1 MMQSNPPNFSNKV
14 AGSRTILQEDDLR
27 LAPNVREYIRQKKFH
42 MANGIDAPVPLEKVY
57 GITQLEL
64 VKIWKGLQLNQPS
77 RPEQAAE
84 TWKERVATAPL
95 RLKFNNMNNN
105 DSNSSNNREKALAEP
120 GVTMYG
126 GSINPAAIDIDS
138 KLRGNNVART
148 RDTAHSTMDTC
159 LVRSVPDY
167 RGGEIKS
174 SSNTAF
180 YRAVPFTGIGSGF
193 GDMNVNNN
201 MHFGEN
207 TRTYQDR
214 KITDVAMDRFEPL
227 INDDFQ
233 HPDSVVLP
241 FPRGGIDTRNFD
253 RYSRQDQFPDK
264 I

>member
-1 MMQSNPPNFSNKV
+1 MQSPPDFSNKV
-14 AGSRTILQEDDLR
+14 NSSKHSLLPENDLR
-27 LAPNVREYIRQKKFH
+27 LAPNVREYIRQEKFQRL
-42 MANGIDAPVPLEKVY
+42 NGIESLVPLEKVY
-57 GITQLEL
+57 GITQADITMIGKSLH
-64 VKIWKGLQLNQPS
+64 LNQPARS
-77 RPEQAAE
+77 EQATN

-95 RLKFNNMNNN
+95 KLKFSNLNN
-105 DSNSSNNREKALAEP
+105 DNSNMRERALAEP
-120 GVTMYG
+120 GVMMYG
-126 GSINPAAIDIDS
+126 GSINPTEIDVDS
-138 KLRGNNVART
+138 RLRGGNVSRT

-159 LVRSVPDY
+159 LGRSVPDY

-193 GDMNVNNN
+193 GDMDVNND

-214 KITDVAMDRFEPL
+214 KVVDVAIDRFEPL

-241 FPRGGIDTRNFD
+241 FPRGGVDTRNFD